1 MYQLKGGG
9 IMKVGIPVMK
19 CSLNPSNTVN
29 KKTGKKSKTC
39 PVDLAWQEMNDER
52 IGRDMDIDHDMTH
65 LNIWMEG
72 NSGDDVVQ
80 IVQSKIDEINQIKR
94 ENGKR
99 ALRKDAVS
107 VIEVIEKPNI
117 EYMSELSYEE
127 KVQFLNTSHEIF
139 KQLIR
144 EWNPNWK
151 ILESV
156 QHHDEFGGLSAHN
169 HNLILLTT
177 VDDKCL
183 PTMNA
188 FKEVNL
194 KFYSYINKNYPKMMQ
209 ERGYEVEDVRTYDM
223 LTDEEKM
230 ERKLNPQ
237 QHGVDSYTYKKR
249 KKEEMEQELEKLKI
263 RSEQT
268 SSQLE
273 NTILEITKAPD
284 LISYKDIQ
292 HENQALK
299 EELTI
304 KDKIIQKINV
314 EKEELKQS
322 LEMWK
327 NRCVHIA
334 NKIGNKMLNVIGIN
348 MDEVDIKKE
357 LPSRDVIQVIDD
369 TSHTIKYDSNNLRVI
384 PDSRNKGKFCVILK
398 KENGFDIIDNNF
410 DSRQLAEHRV
420 KEIIDLKFEIDPI
433 KDSLKMNMDS

>member
-1 MYQLKGGG
+1 MKGGG

-19 CSLNPSNTVN
+19 CSLNPSNTIN
-29 KKTGKKSKTC
+29 KKTGKKSQTC

-52 IGRDMDIDHDMTH
+52 IGRDMDINPDMTYR
-65 LNIWMEG
+65 NVWMEG

-80 IVQSKIDEINQIKR
+80 IVQAKIDEINRIKR

-99 ALRKDAVS
+99 VLRKDAVS

-127 KVQFLNTSHEIF
+127 KVKFLKDSHETF
-139 KQLIR
+139 KQLIH
-144 EWNPNWK
+144 EWNLNWTL
-151 ILESV
+151 LESV

-177 VDDKCL
+177 VDDKGL

-194 KFYSYINKNYPKMMQ
+194 KFYSYINKNYPKMMR

-263 RSEQT
+263 RSEQM

-284 LISYKDIQ
+284 LVSYKDIQ
-292 HENQALK
+292 DENQTLK
-299 EELTI
+299 KELST
-304 KDKIIQKINV
+304 KDKIIQKLNV
-314 EKEELKQS
+314 EKKELKQS
-322 LEMWK
+322 LEKWK
-327 NRCVHIA
+327 RQCMHIA
-334 NKIGNKMLNVIGIN
+334 NKIGNKMLNAIGLDTN
-348 MDEVDIKKE
+348 VVGIKKE
-357 LPSRDVIQVIDD
+357 LPSKEVIQVIDD
-369 TSHTIKYDSNNLRVI
+369 TSHTIQYNANDLRVI
-384 PDSRNKGKFCVILK
+384 PDSQNKGKFCVILK
-398 KENGFDIIDNNF
+398 KDNGFDVVDNNF
-410 DSRQLAEHRV
+410 DNRQLAEYRI
-420 KEIIDLKFEIDPI
+420 KEIIDLKIEIKPI
-433 KDSLKMNMDS
+433 KVKMNMDS

>member
-1 MYQLKGGG
+1 
-9 IMKVGIPVMK
+9 MKVGIPVMK

-52 IGRDMDIDHDMTH
+52 IGRDMDINHDMTS
-65 LNIWMEG
+65 LNVWMEG
-72 NSGDDVVQ
+72 NSSDDVVQ

-107 VIEVIEKPNI
+107 VVEIIEKPNI
-117 EYMSELSYEE
+117 EYMSELNYEE
-127 KVQFLNTSHEIF
+127 KVKFLNASHEIF

-144 EWNPNWK
+144 EWNPNWT

-169 HNLILLTT
+169 HNLIMLTT
-177 VDDKCL
+177 KDDKGM

-194 KFYSYINKNYPKMMQ
+194 KFYSYINKNYPKMMR

-249 KKEEMEQELEKLKI
+249 KKEEMEQQLEQLKI
-263 RSEQT
+263 KSEEMN
-268 SSQLE
+268 LE
-273 NTILEITKAPD
+273 LKNTILEITKAPD
-284 LISYKDIQ
+284 LPSYNDIQ
-292 HENQALK
+292 NENQTLK
-299 EELTI
+299 KELSV
-304 KDKIIQKINV
+304 KDKIIQKLNV
-314 EKEELKQS
+314 EKEDLKQS
-322 LEMWK
+322 LEKWK
-327 NRCVHIA
+327 RQCMHIA
-334 NKIGNKMLNVIGIN
+334 NKIGNKMLNAIGLDTN
-348 MDEVDIKKE
+348 VVGIKKE
-357 LPSRDVIQVIDD
+357 LPSKEVIQVIDD
-369 TSHTIKYDSNNLRVI
+369 TSHTIQYNADDLRVI
-384 PDSRNKGKFCVILK
+384 PDSQNKGKFCVILK
-398 KENGFDIIDNNF
+398 KENGFDVVDNNF
-410 DSRQLAEHRV
+410 DNRQLAEHRV
-420 KEIIDLKFEIDPI
+420 KEIIHLKNEIDPI
-433 KDSLKMNMDS
+433 KDSLKMNMDR

>member
-1 MYQLKGGG
+1 
-9 IMKVGIPVMK
+9 MKVGIPVMK
-19 CSLNPSNTVN
+19 CSLNPSNTIN
-29 KKTGKKSKTC
+29 KKTGKKSQTC

-52 IGRDMDIDHDMTH
+52 IGRDIDINPDMTYR
-65 LNIWMEG
+65 NVWMEG

-80 IVQSKIDEINQIKR
+80 IVQAKIDEINRIKR

-99 ALRKDAVS
+99 VLRKDAVS

-127 KVQFLNTSHEIF
+127 KVKFLKDSHETF
-139 KQLIR
+139 KQLIH
-144 EWNPNWK
+144 EWNLNWTL
-151 ILESV
+151 LESV

-177 VDDKCL
+177 VDDKGL

-194 KFYSYINKNYPKMMQ
+194 KFYSYINKNYPKMMR

-263 RSEQT
+263 RSEQM

-284 LISYKDIQ
+284 LVSYKDIQ
-292 HENQALK
+292 DENQTLK
-299 EELTI
+299 KELSS
-304 KDKIIQKINV
+304 KDKIIQKLNV
-314 EKEELKQS
+314 EKKELKQS
-322 LEMWK
+322 LEKWK
-327 NRCVHIA
+327 RQCMHIA
-334 NKIGNKMLNVIGIN
+334 NKIGNKMLNAIGLDTN
-348 MDEVDIKKE
+348 VVGIKKE
-357 LPSRDVIQVIDD
+357 LPSKEVIQVIDD
-369 TSHTIKYDSNNLRVI
+369 TSHTIQYNANDLRVI
-384 PDSRNKGKFCVILK
+384 PDSQNKGKFCVILK
-398 KENGFDIIDNNF
+398 KDNGFDVVDNNF
-410 DSRQLAEHRV
+410 DNRQLAEYRI
-420 KEIIDLKFEIDPI
+420 KEIIDLKIEINPI
-433 KDSLKMNMDS
+433 KVKMNMDS

>member
-1 MYQLKGGG
+1 
-9 IMKVGIPVMK
+9 MKVGIPVMK

-29 KKTGKKSKTC
+29 KKTGKKSQTC

-52 IGRDMDIDHDMTH
+52 IGRDMDINPDMTYR
-65 LNIWMEG
+65 NVWMEG

-80 IVQSKIDEINQIKR
+80 IVQAKIDEINRIKR

-99 ALRKDAVS
+99 VLRKDAVS

-127 KVQFLNTSHEIF
+127 KVKFLKDSHETF
-139 KQLIR
+139 KQLIH
-144 EWNPNWK
+144 EWNLNWTL
-151 ILESV
+151 LESV

-177 VDDKCL
+177 VDDKGL

-194 KFYSYINKNYPKMMQ
+194 KFYSYINKNYPKMMR

-263 RSEQT
+263 RSEQM

-273 NTILEITKAPD
+273 NTILEITKVPD
-284 LISYKDIQ
+284 LVSYKDIQ
-292 HENQALK
+292 DENQTLK
-299 EELTI
+299 KELST
-304 KDKIIQKINV
+304 KDKIIQKLNV
-314 EKEELKQS
+314 EKKELKQS
-322 LEMWK
+322 LEKWK
-327 NRCVHIA
+327 RQCMHIA
-334 NKIGNKMLNVIGIN
+334 NKIGNKMLNAIGLDTN
-348 MDEVDIKKE
+348 VVGIKKE
-357 LPSRDVIQVIDD
+357 LPSKEVIQVIDD
-369 TSHTIKYDSNNLRVI
+369 TSHTIQYNANDLRVI
-384 PDSRNKGKFCVILK
+384 PDSQNKGKFCVILK
-398 KENGFDIIDNNF
+398 KDNGFDVVDNNF
-410 DSRQLAEHRV
+410 DNRQLAEYRI
-420 KEIIDLKFEIDPI
+420 KEIIDLKIEINPI
-433 KDSLKMNMDS
+433 KVKMNMDS

>member
-1 MYQLKGGG
+1 
-9 IMKVGIPVMK
+9 MKVGIPVMK
-19 CSLNPSNTVN
+19 CSLNPSNTIN
-29 KKTGKKSKTC
+29 KKTGKKSQTC

-52 IGRDMDIDHDMTH
+52 IGRDMDINPDMTYR
-65 LNIWMEG
+65 NVWMEG

-80 IVQSKIDEINQIKR
+80 IVQAKIDEINRIKR

-99 ALRKDAVS
+99 VLRKDAVS

-127 KVQFLNTSHEIF
+127 KVKFLKDSHETF
-139 KQLIR
+139 KQLIH
-144 EWNPNWK
+144 EWNLNWTL
-151 ILESV
+151 LESV

-177 VDDKCL
+177 VDDKGL

-194 KFYSYINKNYPKMMQ
+194 KFYSYINKNYPKMMR
-209 ERGYEVEDVRTYDM
+209 ERGYEIEDVRTYDM

-263 RSEQT
+263 RSEQM

-284 LISYKDIQ
+284 LVSYKDIQ
-292 HENQALK
+292 DENQTLK
-299 EELTI
+299 KELST
-304 KDKIIQKINV
+304 KDKIIQKLNV
-314 EKEELKQS
+314 EKKELKQS
-322 LEMWK
+322 LEKWK
-327 NRCVHIA
+327 RQCMHIA
-334 NKIGNKMLNVIGIN
+334 NKIGNKMLNAIGLDTNVIG
-348 MDEVDIKKE
+348 IKKE
-357 LPSRDVIQVIDD
+357 LPSKEVIQVIDD
-369 TSHTIKYDSNNLRVI
+369 TSHTIQYNANDLRVI
-384 PDSRNKGKFCVILK
+384 PDSQNKGKFCVILK
-398 KENGFDIIDNNF
+398 KDNGFDVVDNNF
-410 DSRQLAEHRV
+410 DNRQLAEYRI
-420 KEIIDLKFEIDPI
+420 KEIIDLKIEINPI
-433 KDSLKMNMDS
+433 KVKMNMDS

>member
-1 MYQLKGGG
+1 
-9 IMKVGIPVMK
+9 MKVGIPVMK

-52 IGRDMDIDHDMTH
+52 IGRDMDINHDMTS
-65 LNIWMEG
+65 LNVWMEG
-72 NSGDDVVQ
+72 NSSDDVVQ

-107 VIEVIEKPNI
+107 VVEIIEKPNI
-117 EYMSELSYEE
+117 EYMSELNYEE
-127 KVQFLNTSHEIF
+127 KVKFLNASHEIF

-144 EWNPNWK
+144 EWNPNWT

-169 HNLILLTT
+169 HNLIMLTT
-177 VDDKCL
+177 KDDKGL

-194 KFYSYINKNYPKMMQ
+194 KFYSYINKNYPKMMR

-249 KKEEMEQELEKLKI
+249 KKEEMEQQLEQLKI
-263 RSEQT
+263 KSEEMN
-268 SSQLE
+268 LE
-273 NTILEITKAPD
+273 LKNTILEITKAPD
-284 LISYKDIQ
+284 LPSYNDIQ
-292 HENQALK
+292 NENQTLK
-299 EELTI
+299 KELSV
-304 KDKIIQKINV
+304 KDKIIQKLNV
-314 EKEELKQS
+314 EKEDLKQS
-322 LEMWK
+322 LEKWK
-327 NRCVHIA
+327 RQCMHIA
-334 NKIGNKMLNVIGIN
+334 NKIGNKMLNAIGLDTN
-348 MDEVDIKKE
+348 VVGIKKE
-357 LPSRDVIQVIDD
+357 LPSKEVIQVIDD
-369 TSHTIKYDSNNLRVI
+369 TSHTIQYNADDLRVI
-384 PDSRNKGKFCVILK
+384 PDSQNKGKFCVILK
-398 KENGFDIIDNNF
+398 KDDRFDVVDNNF
-410 DSRQLAEHRV
+410 DNRQLAENRV
-420 KEIIDLKFEIDPI
+420 KEIIDLKIEIDPI
-433 KDSLKMNMDS
+433 KETLKMNMDS

>member
-1 MYQLKGGG
+1 MKGGG
-9 IMKVGIPVMK
+9 VMKVGIPVMK

-29 KKTGKKSKTC
+29 KKTGKKSQTC

-65 LNIWMEG
+65 LNVWMEG
-72 NSGDDVVQ
+72 NSSDDVVQ
-80 IVQSKIDEINQIKR
+80 IVQNKIDEINRIKR

-107 VIEVIEKPNI
+107 VVEIIEKPNI
-117 EYMSELSYEE
+117 EYMSELNYEE
-127 KVQFLNTSHEIF
+127 KVKFLKDSHDTF
-139 KQLIR
+139 KQLIH
-144 EWNPNWK
+144 EWNPNWT

-169 HNLILLTT
+169 HNLIMLTT
-177 VDDKCL
+177 EDDKGL

-194 KFYSYINKNYPKMMQ
+194 KFYSFMNKNYPKMMR

-223 LTDEEKM
+223 LTEEEKM

-263 RSEQT
+263 RSEQM

-284 LISYKDIQ
+284 LVSYKDIQ
-292 HENQALK
+292 DENQTLK
-299 EELTI
+299 KELST
-304 KDKIIQKINV
+304 KDKIIQKLNV
-314 EKEELKQS
+314 EKKELKQS
-322 LEMWK
+322 LEKWK
-327 NRCVHIA
+327 RQCMHIA
-334 NKIGNKMLNVIGIN
+334 NKIGNKMLNAIGLDTN
-348 MDEVDIKKE
+348 VVGIKKE
-357 LPSRDVIQVIDD
+357 LPSKEVIQVIDD
-369 TSHTIKYDSNNLRVI
+369 TSHTIQYNANDLRVI
-384 PDSRNKGKFCVILK
+384 PDSQNKGKFCVILK
-398 KENGFDIIDNNF
+398 KDNGFDVVDNNF
-410 DSRQLAEHRV
+410 DNRQLAEYRI
-420 KEIIDLKFEIDPI
+420 KEIIDLKIEINPI
-433 KDSLKMNMDS
+433 KVKMNMDS

>member
-1 MYQLKGGG
+1 MKGGG

-52 IGRDMDIDHDMTH
+52 IGRDMDINHDMTS
-65 LNIWMEG
+65 LNVWMEG
-72 NSGDDVVQ
+72 NSSDDVVQ

-107 VIEVIEKPNI
+107 VVEIIEKPNI
-117 EYMSELSYEE
+117 EYMSELNYEE
-127 KVQFLNTSHEIF
+127 KVKFLNASHEIF

-144 EWNPNWK
+144 EWNPNWT

-169 HNLILLTT
+169 HNLIMLTT
-177 VDDKCL
+177 KDDKGL

-194 KFYSYINKNYPKMMQ
+194 KFYSYINKNYPKMMR

-249 KKEEMEQELEKLKI
+249 KKEEMEQQLEQLKI
-263 RSEQT
+263 KSEEMN
-268 SSQLE
+268 LE
-273 NTILEITKAPD
+273 LKNTILEITKAPD
-284 LISYKDIQ
+284 LPSYNDIQ
-292 HENQALK
+292 NENQTLK
-299 EELTI
+299 KELSV
-304 KDKIIQKINV
+304 KDKIIQKLNV
-314 EKEELKQS
+314 EKEDLKQS
-322 LEMWK
+322 LEKWK
-327 NRCVHIA
+327 RQCMHIA
-334 NKIGNKMLNVIGIN
+334 NKIGNKMLNAIGLDTN
-348 MDEVDIKKE
+348 VVGIKKE
-357 LPSRDVIQVIDD
+357 LPSKEVIQVIDD
-369 TSHTIKYDSNNLRVI
+369 TSHTIQYNADDLRVI
-384 PDSRNKGKFCVILK
+384 PDSQNKGKFCVILK
-398 KENGFDIIDNNF
+398 KDDRFDVVDNNF
-410 DSRQLAEHRV
+410 DNRQLAENRV
-420 KEIIDLKFEIDPI
+420 KEIIDLKIEIDPI
-433 KDSLKMNMDS
+433 KETLKMNMDS

>member
-1 MYQLKGGG
+1 MKGGG

-52 IGRDMDIDHDMTH
+52 IGRDMDINHDMTS
-65 LNIWMEG
+65 LNVWMEG
-72 NSGDDVVQ
+72 NSSDDVVQ

-107 VIEVIEKPNI
+107 VVEIIEKPNI
-117 EYMSELSYEE
+117 EYMSELNYEE
-127 KVQFLNTSHEIF
+127 KVKFLNASHEIF

-144 EWNPNWK
+144 EWNPNWT

-169 HNLILLTT
+169 HNLIMLTT
-177 VDDKCL
+177 KDDKGM

-194 KFYSYINKNYPKMMQ
+194 KFYSYINKNYPKMMR

-223 LTDEEKM
+223 LTDEERM

-249 KKEEMEQELEKLKI
+249 KKEEMERQLEQLKI
-263 RSEQT
+263 KSEEMDAN
-268 SSQLE
+268 LK

-292 HENQALK
+292 HENQVLK

-304 KDKIIQKINV
+304 KDKIIQKINL

-327 NRCVHIA
+327 YRCVHIA
-334 NKIGNKMLNVIGIN
+334 NKIGNKMLNAIGLDTN
-348 MDEVDIKKE
+348 VVGIKKE
-357 LPSRDVIQVIDD
+357 LPSKEVIQVIDD
-369 TSHTIKYDSNNLRVI
+369 TSHTIQYNADALRVI
-384 PDSRNKGKFCVILK
+384 PDSQNKGKFCVILK
-398 KENGFDIIDNNF
+398 KDNGFDVVDNNF
-410 DSRQLAEHRV
+410 DNRQLAENRV
-420 KEIIDLKFEIDPI
+420 KEIIDLKIEIDPI
-433 KDSLKMNMDS
+433 KETLKMNMDS

>member
-1 MYQLKGGG
+1 
-9 IMKVGIPVMK
+9 MKVGIPVMK
-19 CSLNPSNTVN
+19 CSLNPSNTIN
-29 KKTGKKSKTC
+29 KKTGKKSQTC

-52 IGRDMDIDHDMTH
+52 IGRDIDINPDMTYR
-65 LNIWMEG
+65 NVWMEG

-80 IVQSKIDEINQIKR
+80 IVQAKIDEINRIKR

-99 ALRKDAVS
+99 VLRKDAVS

-127 KVQFLNTSHEIF
+127 KVKFLKDSHETF
-139 KQLIR
+139 KQLIH
-144 EWNPNWK
+144 EWNLNWTL
-151 ILESV
+151 LESV

-177 VDDKCL
+177 VDDKGL

-194 KFYSYINKNYPKMMQ
+194 KFYSYINKNYPKMMR

-263 RSEQT
+263 RSEQM

-284 LISYKDIQ
+284 LVSYKDIQ
-292 HENQALK
+292 DENQTLK
-299 EELTI
+299 KELST
-304 KDKIIQKINV
+304 KDKIIQKLNV
-314 EKEELKQS
+314 EKKELKQS
-322 LEMWK
+322 LEKWK
-327 NRCVHIA
+327 RQCMHIA
-334 NKIGNKMLNVIGIN
+334 NKIGNKMLNAIGLDTN
-348 MDEVDIKKE
+348 VVGIKKE
-357 LPSRDVIQVIDD
+357 LPSKEVIQVIDD
-369 TSHTIKYDSNNLRVI
+369 TSHTIQYNANDLRVI
-384 PDSRNKGKFCVILK
+384 PDSQNKGKFCVILK
-398 KENGFDIIDNNF
+398 KDNGFDVVDNNF
-410 DSRQLAEHRV
+410 DNRQLAEYRI
-420 KEIIDLKFEIDPI
+420 KEIIDLKIEINPI
-433 KDSLKMNMDS
+433 KVKMNMDS

>member
-1 MYQLKGGG
+1 MKGGG

-52 IGRDMDIDHDMTH
+52 IGRDMDINHDMTS

-72 NSGDDVVQ
+72 NSSDDVAQ

-107 VIEVIEKPNI
+107 VVEIIEKPNI
-117 EYMSELSYEE
+117 EYMSELNYEE
-127 KVQFLNTSHEIF
+127 KVKFLNASHEIF

-144 EWNPNWK
+144 EWNPNWT

-169 HNLILLTT
+169 HNLIMLTT
-177 VDDKCL
+177 VDDKGL

-194 KFYSYINKNYPKMMQ
+194 KFYSYINKNYPKMMR

-263 RSEQT
+263 RSEQM

-284 LISYKDIQ
+284 LVSYKDIQ
-292 HENQALK
+292 YENQTLK
-299 EELTI
+299 KELST
-304 KDKIIQKINV
+304 KDKIIQKLNF
-314 EKEELKQS
+314 EKKELKQS
-322 LEMWK
+322 LEKWK
-327 NRCVHIA
+327 RQCMHIA
-334 NKIGNKMLNVIGIN
+334 NKIGNKMLNAIGLDTN
-348 MDEVDIKKE
+348 VVGIKKE
-357 LPSRDVIQVIDD
+357 LPSKEVIQVIDD
-369 TSHTIKYDSNNLRVI
+369 TSHTIQYNANDLRVI
-384 PDSRNKGKFCVILK
+384 PDSQNKGKFCVILK
-398 KENGFDIIDNNF
+398 KDNGFDVVDNNF
-410 DSRQLAEHRV
+410 DNRQLAEYRI
-420 KEIIDLKFEIDPI
+420 KEIIDLKIEINPI
-433 KDSLKMNMDS
+433 KVKMNMDS

>member
-1 MYQLKGGG
+1 
-9 IMKVGIPVMK
+9 MKVGIPVMK

-29 KKTGKKSKTC
+29 KKTGKKSQTC

-65 LNIWMEG
+65 LNVWMEG
-72 NSGDDVVQ
+72 NSSDDVVP
-80 IVQSKIDEINQIKR
+80 IVQNKIDEINRIKR

-107 VIEVIEKPNI
+107 VVEIIEKPNI
-117 EYMSELSYEE
+117 EYMSELNYEE
-127 KVQFLNTSHEIF
+127 KVKFLNDSHDTF
-139 KQLIR
+139 KQLIH
-144 EWNPNWK
+144 EWNPNWT

-169 HNLILLTT
+169 HNLIMLTT
-177 VDDKCL
+177 EDDKGL

-194 KFYSYINKNYPKMMQ
+194 KFYSFMNKNYPKMMR

-223 LTDEEKM
+223 LTEEEKM

-249 KKEEMEQELEKLKI
+249 KKEEMEQQLEQLKI
-263 RSEQT
+263 RSEEMN
-268 SSQLE
+268 SDLE
-273 NTILEITKAPD
+273 KTIVEITKAPD
-284 LISYKDIQ
+284 LISYKAIQ
-292 HENQALK
+292 DENQTLK
-299 EELTI
+299 KELSV
-304 KDKIIQKINV
+304 KDKIIQKLNI
-314 EKEELKQS
+314 EKEDLKQS
-322 LEMWK
+322 LEKWK
-327 NRCVHIA
+327 NRCIHIA
-334 NKIGNKMLNVIGIN
+334 NKIGNKMLNAIGLDMNEVVIR
-348 MDEVDIKKE
+348 KE
-357 LPSRDVIQVIDD
+357 LPSKEVIQVIDD
-369 TSHTIKYDSNNLRVI
+369 TSHTVKYNTNDLRVI

-420 KEIIDLKFEIDPI
+420 KEIIDLKIEINPI
-433 KDSLKMNMDS
+433 KVKINMDS

>member
-1 MYQLKGGG
+1 
-9 IMKVGIPVMK
+9 MKVGIPVMK
-19 CSLNPSNTVN
+19 CSLNPSNTIN
-29 KKTGKKSKTC
+29 KKTGKKSQTC

-52 IGRDMDIDHDMTH
+52 IGRDMDINTDMTYR
-65 LNIWMEG
+65 NVWMEG

-80 IVQSKIDEINQIKR
+80 IVQAKIDEINRIKR

-99 ALRKDAVS
+99 VLRKDAVS

-127 KVQFLNTSHEIF
+127 KVKFLKDSHETF
-139 KQLIR
+139 KQLIH
-144 EWNPNWK
+144 EWNLNWTL
-151 ILESV
+151 LESV

-177 VDDKCL
+177 VDDKGL

-194 KFYSYINKNYPKMMQ
+194 KFYSYINKNYPKMMR

-263 RSEQT
+263 RSEQM

-284 LISYKDIQ
+284 LVSYKDIQ
-292 HENQALK
+292 DENQTLK
-299 EELTI
+299 KELST
-304 KDKIIQKINV
+304 KDKIIQKLNV
-314 EKEELKQS
+314 EKKELKQS
-322 LEMWK
+322 LEKWK
-327 NRCVHIA
+327 RQCMHIA
-334 NKIGNKMLNVIGIN
+334 NKIGNKMLNAIGLDTN
-348 MDEVDIKKE
+348 VVGIKKE
-357 LPSRDVIQVIDD
+357 LPSKEEIQVIDD
-369 TSHTIKYDSNNLRVI
+369 TSHTIQYNANDLRVI
-384 PDSRNKGKFCVILK
+384 PDSQNKGKFCVILK
-398 KENGFDIIDNNF
+398 KDNGFDVVDNNF
-410 DSRQLAEHRV
+410 DNRQLAEYRI
-420 KEIIDLKFEIDPI
+420 KEIIDLKIEINPI
-433 KDSLKMNMDS
+433 KVKMNMDS

>member
-1 MYQLKGGG
+1 
-9 IMKVGIPVMK
+9 MKVGIPVMK

-52 IGRDMDIDHDMTH
+52 IGRDMDINHDMTS
-65 LNIWMEG
+65 LNVWMEG
-72 NSGDDVVQ
+72 NSSDDVVQ

-107 VIEVIEKPNI
+107 VVEIIEKPNI
-117 EYMSELSYEE
+117 EYMSELNYEE
-127 KVQFLNTSHEIF
+127 KVKFLNASHEIF

-144 EWNPNWK
+144 EWNPNWT

-169 HNLILLTT
+169 HNLIMLTT
-177 VDDKCL
+177 KDDKGL

-194 KFYSYINKNYPKMMQ
+194 KFYSYINKNYPKMMR

-249 KKEEMEQELEKLKI
+249 KKEEMEQQLEQLKI
-263 RSEQT
+263 KSEEMN
-268 SSQLE
+268 LE
-273 NTILEITKAPD
+273 LKNTILEITKAPD
-284 LISYKDIQ
+284 LPSYNDIQ
-292 HENQALK
+292 NENQTLK
-299 EELTI
+299 KELSV
-304 KDKIIQKINV
+304 KDKIIQKLNV
-314 EKEELKQS
+314 EKEDLKQS
-322 LEMWK
+322 LEKWK
-327 NRCVHIA
+327 RQCMHIA
-334 NKIGNKMLNVIGIN
+334 NKIGNKMLNAIGLDTN
-348 MDEVDIKKE
+348 VVGIKKE
-357 LPSRDVIQVIDD
+357 LPSKEVIQVIDD
-369 TSHTIKYDSNNLRVI
+369 TSHTIQYNADDLRVI
-384 PDSRNKGKFCVILK
+384 PDSQNKGKFCVILK
-398 KENGFDIIDNNF
+398 KDDGFDVVDNNF
-410 DSRQLAEHRV
+410 DNRQLAENRV
-420 KEIIDLKFEIDPI
+420 KEIIDLKIEIDPI
-433 KDSLKMNMDS
+433 KETLKMNMDS

>member
-1 MYQLKGGG
+1 
-9 IMKVGIPVMK
+9 MKVGIPVMK
-19 CSLNPSNTVN
+19 CSLNPSNTIN
-29 KKTGKKSKTC
+29 KKTGKKSQTC

-52 IGRDMDIDHDMTH
+52 IGRDMDINTDMTYR
-65 LNIWMEG
+65 NVWMEG

-80 IVQSKIDEINQIKR
+80 IVQAKIDEINRIKR

-99 ALRKDAVS
+99 VLRKDAVS

-127 KVQFLNTSHEIF
+127 KVKFLKDSRETF
-139 KQLIR
+139 KQLIH
-144 EWNPNWK
+144 EWNLNWTL
-151 ILESV
+151 LESV

-177 VDDKCL
+177 VDDKGL

-194 KFYSYINKNYPKMMQ
+194 KFYSYINKNYPKMMR

-263 RSEQT
+263 RSEQM

-284 LISYKDIQ
+284 LVSYKDIQ
-292 HENQALK
+292 DENQTLK
-299 EELTI
+299 KELST
-304 KDKIIQKINV
+304 KDKIIQKLNV
-314 EKEELKQS
+314 EKKELKQS
-322 LEMWK
+322 LEKWK
-327 NRCVHIA
+327 RQCMHIA
-334 NKIGNKMLNVIGIN
+334 NKIGNKMLNAIGLDTN
-348 MDEVDIKKE
+348 VVGIKKE
-357 LPSRDVIQVIDD
+357 LPSKEVIQVIDD
-369 TSHTIKYDSNNLRVI
+369 TSHTIQYNANDLRVI
-384 PDSRNKGKFCVILK
+384 PDSQNKGKFCVILK
-398 KENGFDIIDNNF
+398 KDNGFDVVDNNF
-410 DSRQLAEHRV
+410 DNRQLAEYRI
-420 KEIIDLKFEIDPI
+420 KEIIDLKIEINPI
-433 KDSLKMNMDS
+433 KVKMNMDS

>member
-1 MYQLKGGG
+1 
-9 IMKVGIPVMK
+9 MKVGIPVMK
-19 CSLNPSNTVN
+19 CSLNPSNTIN
-29 KKTGKKSKTC
+29 KKTGKKSQTC

-52 IGRDMDIDHDMTH
+52 IGRDMDINPDMTYR
-65 LNIWMEG
+65 NVWMEG

-80 IVQSKIDEINQIKR
+80 IVQAKIDEINRIKR

-99 ALRKDAVS
+99 VLRKDAVS

-127 KVQFLNTSHEIF
+127 KVKFLKDSHETF
-139 KQLIR
+139 KQLIH
-144 EWNPNWK
+144 EWNLNWTL
-151 ILESV
+151 LESV

-177 VDDKCL
+177 VDDKGL

-194 KFYSYINKNYPKMMQ
+194 KFYSFMNKNYPKMMR

-263 RSEQT
+263 RSEQM

-284 LISYKDIQ
+284 LVSYKDIRD
-292 HENQALK
+292 ENQTLK
-299 EELTI
+299 KELST
-304 KDKIIQKINV
+304 KDKIIQKLNV
-314 EKEELKQS
+314 EKKELKQS
-322 LEMWK
+322 LEKWK
-327 NRCVHIA
+327 RQCMHIA
-334 NKIGNKMLNVIGIN
+334 NKIGNKMLNAIGLDTN
-348 MDEVDIKKE
+348 VVGIKKE
-357 LPSRDVIQVIDD
+357 LPSKEVIQVIDD
-369 TSHTIKYDSNNLRVI
+369 TSHTIQYNANDLRVI
-384 PDSRNKGKFCVILK
+384 PDSQNKGKFCVILK
-398 KENGFDIIDNNF
+398 KDNGFDVVDNNF
-410 DSRQLAEHRV
+410 DNRQLAEYRI
-420 KEIIDLKFEIDPI
+420 KEIIDLKIEINPI
-433 KDSLKMNMDS
+433 KVKMNMDS

>member
-1 MYQLKGGG
+1 
-9 IMKVGIPVMK
+9 MKVGIPVMK

-52 IGRDMDIDHDMTH
+52 IGRDMDINHDMTS
-65 LNIWMEG
+65 LNVWMEG
-72 NSGDDVVQ
+72 NSSDDVVQ
-80 IVQSKIDEINQIKR
+80 IVQSKIDEINHIKR

-107 VIEVIEKPNI
+107 VVEIIEKPNI
-117 EYMSELSYEE
+117 EYMSELNYEE
-127 KVQFLNTSHEIF
+127 KVKFLNNSHDTF
-139 KQLIR
+139 KQLIH
-144 EWNPNWK
+144 EWNPKWT

-169 HNLILLTT
+169 HNLIMLTT
-177 VDDKCL
+177 EDDKGL

-194 KFYSYINKNYPKMMQ
+194 KFYSYINKNYPKMMR

-230 ERKLNPQ
+230 EHKLNPQ

-263 RSEQT
+263 RSEQM

-284 LISYKDIQ
+284 LVSYKDIQ
-292 HENQALK
+292 DENQTLK
-299 EELTI
+299 KELST
-304 KDKIIQKINV
+304 KDKIIQKLNV
-314 EKEELKQS
+314 EKKELKQS
-322 LEMWK
+322 LEKWK
-327 NRCVHIA
+327 RQCMHIA
-334 NKIGNKMLNVIGIN
+334 NKIGNKMLNAIGLDTN
-348 MDEVDIKKE
+348 VVGIKKE
-357 LPSRDVIQVIDD
+357 LPSKEVIQVIDD
-369 TSHTIKYDSNNLRVI
+369 TSHTIQYNANDLRVI
-384 PDSRNKGKFCVILK
+384 PDSQNKGKFCVILK
-398 KENGFDIIDNNF
+398 KDNGFDVVDNNF
-410 DSRQLAEHRV
+410 DNRQLAEYRI
-420 KEIIDLKFEIDPI
+420 KEIVDLKIEIDPI
-433 KDSLKMNMDS
+433 KETLKMDMNR

>member
-1 MYQLKGGG
+1 
-9 IMKVGIPVMK
+9 MKVGIPVMK

-52 IGRDMDIDHDMTH
+52 IGRDMDINHDMTS
-65 LNIWMEG
+65 LNVWMEG
-72 NSGDDVVQ
+72 NSSDDVAQ

-107 VIEVIEKPNI
+107 VVEIIEKPNI
-117 EYMSELSYEE
+117 EYMSELNYEE
-127 KVQFLNTSHEIF
+127 KVKFLNASHEIF

-144 EWNPNWK
+144 EWNPNWT

-169 HNLILLTT
+169 HNLIMLTT
-177 VDDKCL
+177 KDDKGL

-194 KFYSYINKNYPKMMQ
+194 KFYSYINKNYPKMMR

-249 KKEEMEQELEKLKI
+249 KKEEMEQQLEQLKI
-263 RSEQT
+263 KSEEMN
-268 SSQLE
+268 LE
-273 NTILEITKAPD
+273 LKNTILEITKAPD
-284 LISYKDIQ
+284 LPSYNGIQ
-292 HENQALK
+292 NENQALK
-299 EELTI
+299 KELSV
-304 KDKIIQKINV
+304 KDKIIQKLNV
-314 EKEELKQS
+314 EKEDLKQS
-322 LEMWK
+322 LEKWK
-327 NRCVHIA
+327 RQCMHIA
-334 NKIGNKMLNVIGIN
+334 NKIGNKMLNAIGLDTN
-348 MDEVDIKKE
+348 VVGIKKE
-357 LPSRDVIQVIDD
+357 LPSKEVIQVIDD
-369 TSHTIKYDSNNLRVI
+369 TSHTIQYNADDLRVI
-384 PDSRNKGKFCVILK
+384 PDSQNKGKFCVILK
-398 KENGFDIIDNNF
+398 KDNGFDVVDNNF
-410 DSRQLAEHRV
+410 DNRQLAENRV
-420 KEIIDLKFEIDPI
+420 KEIVDLKIEIDPI
-433 KDSLKMNMDS
+433 KETLKMNMDS